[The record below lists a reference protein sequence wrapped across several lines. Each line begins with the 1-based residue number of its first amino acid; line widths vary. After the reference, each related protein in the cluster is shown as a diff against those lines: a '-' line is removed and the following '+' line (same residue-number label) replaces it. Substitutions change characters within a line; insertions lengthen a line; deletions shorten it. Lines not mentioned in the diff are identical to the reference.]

1 MKAIELEAQP
11 REGKKRNRAKVLRST
26 GRVPGV
32 VYGHGNNRLVDV
44 DNKEFEHIMDNSS
57 SDTVLIDLNLGGE
70 KSLVIVQEVQH
81 HPLGRH
87 TLHIDFREVKPDQDV
102 IVILPTLTVG
112 EPIGVKTEGGNLDHV
127 LHFVKVK
134 GTPSNLPEALEVDV
148 SDLEI
153 GQAFLVRDIVLPEGV
168 EVLADPTNA
177 VASVLRPRVIEEV
190 VVEGEEDEEL
200 AEGEEPAE
208 GEAAE
213 GEEGEGKEGEGKGGE
228 GKGGEPAKAKG
239 KGKGK
244 ESKGG
249 D

>member
-1 MKAIELEAQP
+1 MKAIELKARP
-11 REGKKRNRAKVLRST
+11 REEKKRNRAKVLRAG

-44 DNKEFEHIMDNSS
+44 DNKEFEHIMHNAS
-57 SDTVLIDLNLGGE
+57 SDTVLLDLNLGGE

-102 IVILPTLTVG
+102 IVNLPTLTVG
-112 EPIGVKTEGGNLDHV
+112 EPVGVKTEGGNLDHV

-153 GQAFLVRDIVLPEGV
+153 GQTFLVRDIITPEGV
-168 EVLADPTNA
+168 EVLADPSNA

-200 AEGEEPAE
+200 AEGEEAAE

-213 GEEGEGKEGEGKGGE
+213 GEEGEGKEGEGKD
-228 GKGGEPAKAKG
+228 GKGGEPAKAKA
-239 KGKGK
+239 KGK

>member
-1 MKAIELEAQP
+1 MKAIELEARP
-11 REGKKRNRAKVLRST
+11 REEKKRNRSKALRAG

-44 DNKEFEHIMDNSS
+44 DNKEFEQIMHNSS
-57 SDTVLIDLNLGGE
+57 SDTVLLNLDLGGE

-102 IVILPTLTVG
+102 IVNLPTLTVG

-153 GQAFLVRDIVLPEGV
+153 GQAFLVRDIILPEGV

-190 VVEGEEDEEL
+190 VVEGEEGEEL

-208 GEAAE
+208 GEPAE
-213 GEEGEGKEGEGKGGE
+213 GEEGEGKEIEGKGGE
-228 GKGGEPAKAKG
+228 SAKG
-239 KGKGK
+239 KAK